1 MSAMPT
7 QRIVLAFII
16 AVTMTSGA
24 LAPLQPPIKSPEDAT
39 CREDTR
45 SRLLGAPNP
54 KGLSPFDL
62 GAQLYHECMRR
73 LGADGADAKPRG

>member
-1 MSAMPT
+1 MR
-7 QRIVLAFII
+7 RIVFALGI
-16 AVTMTSGA
+16 AVALTGSA
-24 LAPLQPPIKSPEDAT
+24 LAQLQPPIKSPEDAT
-39 CREDTR
+39 CREDAR

-73 LGADGADAKPRG
+73 LGAEGADTKPRE

>member
-1 MSAMPT
+1 MRGIA
-7 QRIVLAFII
+7 LAFGI
-16 AVTMTSGA
+16 AVTMTGGA
-24 LAPLQPPIKSPEDAT
+24 HAQLQPPIKSPEDAT
-39 CREDTR
+39 CREDAR

-73 LGADGADAKPRG
+73 LGAEGTDSKPRG

>member
-1 MSAMPT
+1 M
-7 QRIVLAFII
+7 RGIVLAFGIT
-16 AVTMTSGA
+16 VTMTGSA
-24 LAPLQPPIKSPEDAT
+24 LAQLQPPIKSPEDAT
-39 CREDTR
+39 CREDAR

-73 LGADGADAKPRG
+73 LGAEGADSKPRG

>member
-1 MSAMPT
+1 MR
-7 QRIVLAFII
+7 RIVLTLGISA
-16 AVTMTSGA
+16 AMTGSA
-24 LAPLQPPIKSPEDAT
+24 LAQLQPPIKSPEDAT
-39 CREDTR
+39 CREDAR

-73 LGADGADAKPRG
+73 LGAEGADTKPRE